1 MVECLKENRSIIQ
14 QLAFPLFRVS
24 ATAEGQSCQDA
35 RSPSD
40 GLAGFAQPMRPN
52 AVDGPPALPERAF
65 RFWAVRIRTSESV
78 RQIRQA
84 DSGVV
89 ANPHGQEAVGLQL
102 ATDPEGR
109 RCGLS

>member
-1 MVECLKENRSIIQ
+1 
-14 QLAFPLFRVS
+14 
-24 ATAEGQSCQDA
+24 
-35 RSPSD
+35 
-40 GLAGFAQPMRPN
+40 
-52 AVDGPPALPERAF
+52 
-65 RFWAVRIRTSESV
+65 V